1 MTSSEGAY
9 SRRQSYCRILAAVA
23 LATRIS
29 DGGDVYDDSQ
39 VSKGVPIDPF
49 GKLSPYER
57 GQFRSI
63 LVRDLLP
70 PALAMA
76 QDCVANVRLT
86 LTKCLKV
93 LPSDIEEE
101 LPKLKEITSILEEE
115 LMTWDYD
122 MIPNQG
128 VANE

>member
-1 MTSSEGAY
+1 
-9 SRRQSYCRILAAVA
+9 
-23 LATRIS
+23 
-29 DGGDVYDDSQ
+29 
-39 VSKGVPIDPF
+39 
-49 GKLSPYER
+49 
-57 GQFRSI
+57 
-63 LVRDLLP
+63 
-70 PALAMA
+70 
-76 QDCVANVRLT
+76 
-86 LTKCLKV
+86 V